1 MSVDVRLASVATR
14 VGKSPYSGRAT
25 AAQSTHAMGSAAS
38 AAGKT
43 RDSVTASRRE
53 GGGVAEGMGDVL
65 VGRRAR

>member
-1 MSVDVRLASVATR
+1 MAARLASVATR
-14 VGKSPYSGRAT
+14 DGKFPYSGRAT
-25 AAQSTHAMGSAAS
+25 AAQSAHAMGSAAS

-53 GGGVAEGMGDVL
+53 GGGVAEGMDDVL